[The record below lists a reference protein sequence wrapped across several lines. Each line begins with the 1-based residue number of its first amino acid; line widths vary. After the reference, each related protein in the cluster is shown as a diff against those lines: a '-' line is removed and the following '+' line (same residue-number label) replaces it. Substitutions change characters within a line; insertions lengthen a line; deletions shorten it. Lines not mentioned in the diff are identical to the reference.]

1 MRYDGN
7 AKALLIVV
15 LAHIITHARVI
26 APSSSV
32 EKKAIQIAAIILS
45 GSGSPPTSV
54 TCTLHSRSQG
64 ALTDVTGPSRHLSGI
79 FGRLPRCWSSG
90 EMGSRRTT
98 LRPTPT
104 RRASARRVGILL
116 IPIRISRRLR
126 LERTQERRPG
136 RRSVTAF
143 VKTKMGLAAKT
154 RPPLAGPRKHC
165 RRPLTFHLNAEMN
178 FEGVESSDKASAA

>member
-1 MRYDGN
+1 MPVSSRRLPRLR
-7 AKALLIVV
+7 KTPSRLL
-15 LAHIITHARVI
+15 
-26 APSSSV
+26 
-32 EKKAIQIAAIILS
+32 QLS
-45 GSGSPPTSV
+45 GSGSPPTSM
-54 TCTLHSRSQG
+54 TCTFIRRSQG
-64 ALTDVTGPSRHLSGI
+64 ALSDLTGPSRHLSGI

-90 EMGSRRTT
+90 EVGSRRTT

-116 IPIRISRRLR
+116 IPIRISRRSR

-143 VKTKMGLAAKT
+143 VKTKAGLASKT

-165 RRPLTFHLNAEMN
+165 RRPPLNFHLNAEMS